1 MRNFHLSGDHTWRF
15 EEKKSFSRKL
25 QLIIFFKTPPPP
37 CGYRIPEMQA
47 VPVSGFK
54 FTHFQNGSVHS

>member
-25 QLIIFFKTPPPP
+25 QLTPPPPPPP

-47 VPVSGFK
+47 VPVLGFK